1 MEPLSKF
8 TPGTT
13 TRRDTASAWRNSAT
27 LWQLQTLL
35 ALNPVSS
42 TNRARVKNLCILF
55 GGDQIIICPSM
66 KDDEISETK
75 DSAPPVF
82 FSGQRYWKEIKAKR

>member
-1 MEPLSKF
+1 
-8 TPGTT
+8 
-13 TRRDTASAWRNSAT
+13 
-27 LWQLQTLL
+27 
-35 ALNPVSS
+35 
-42 TNRARVKNLCILF
+42 LF